1 MRRRRLTVLAALI
14 VAVSALGALAMWLWP
29 SLPAL
34 QSDLG
39 ALHDLIEQGQGWR
52 ARNPRLAALAF
63 LTLLAIGGAL
73 PLPIIVAMSLAGGA
87 FFGFWL
93 GLALA
98 WAGTVAAALLTFLAA
113 RHLLTGGV
121 RRLLGRRV
129 QQLDQMVDRDGALA
143 LLSLRMAPAL
153 PFFLLNLLSG
163 LSTMPLGV
171 YAAVTALGIL
181 PNKVILSAAG
191 TELAEID
198 QIADIVGPRV
208 IVVVAALAVFP
219 WIARWLSRRLRRPP
233 AQA

>member
-1 MRRRRLTVLAALI
+1 MRRRRLIALAVMAA
-14 VAVSALGALAMWLWP
+14 AVLGALALWHWP

-39 ALHDLIEQGQGWR
+39 TLHDLIERGQGWR
-52 ARNPRLAALAF
+52 ARNPRLAALTFVA
-63 LTLLAIGGAL
+63 LLAVGGAL
-73 PLPIIVAMSLAGGA
+73 PLPVVVAMSLAGGA

-93 GLALA
+93 GLALSL
-98 WAGTVAAALLTFLAA
+98 AGTLAAALLTFLAA
-113 RHLLTGGV
+113 RHLLNGQV

-129 QQLDQMVDRDGALA
+129 QQFDRMVDRDGALA
-143 LLSLRMAPAL
+143 LLSLRLAPAL

-163 LSTMPLGV
+163 LSTMGIGV
-171 YAAVTALGIL
+171 YAAVTALGVL

-208 IVVVAALAVFP
+208 IAVIAALAVFP
-219 WIARWLSRRLRRPP
+219 WIARWLSRRLRRPSP
-233 AQA
+233 RA

>member
-1 MRRRRLTVLAALI
+1 MRRRRLIILAAL
-14 VAVSALGALAMWLWP
+14 AALGLGALALWLWP

-63 LTLLAIGGAL
+63 LALLAVGGAL
-73 PLPIIVAMSLAGGA
+73 PLPVVVAMSLAGGA

-93 GLALA
+93 GLALV
-98 WAGTVAAALLTFLAA
+98 WSGTIAAALLTFLAA
-113 RHLLTGGV
+113 RHLLTGRV

-129 QQLDQMVDRDGALA
+129 AQLDRMVERDGALA
-143 LLSLRMAPAL
+143 LLSLRLAPAL

-163 LSTMPLGV
+163 LSSMRIGVFAAISALGV
-171 YAAVTALGIL
+171 L
-181 PNKVILSAAG
+181 PNNVILSAAG

-198 QIADIVGPRV
+198 QIAEIAGPRIIA
-208 IVVVAALAVFP
+208 IVAVLAVFP
-219 WIARWLSRRLRRPP
+219 WIARWLARRLRGPS